1 MSTKIDRTMFKS
13 TLRDLFFQASE
24 ELGAK
29 EATQI
34 LAEVSQE
41 YGQLLAD
48 IAHEQG
54 LVVSK
59 PERDFD

>member
-1 MSTKIDRTMFKS
+1 MGKIDRVMFKS

-24 ELGAK
+24 QLGPR

-34 LAEVSQE
+34 LSELGQE
-41 YGQLLAD
+41 YGQVLAE

-54 LVVSK
+54 LIVSK
-59 PERDFD
+59 PEHEID

>member
-1 MSTKIDRTMFKS
+1 MSTKIDRVMFKS

-24 ELGAK
+24 ELGAR

-41 YGQLLAD
+41 YGQLLAE

-59 PERDFD
+59 PELELE